1 MTIAYPVRFEADGD
15 AISAQGLPPFTGVIT
30 YGHTLDEARFNAGEA
45 LTLEIQCRLDEG
57 AEIPKPQMVDAP
69 GVEMIEPDA
78 VVTVPIQL
86 RWAREAAGLTQGYLA
101 GRLGISYQ
109 SIQNL
114 ERSGAN
120 PSIKTLAK
128 VSRALGRRLT
138 VAI

>member
-1 MTIAYPVRFEADGD
+1 MTIAYPIRFEVDGD

-30 YGHTLDEARFNAGEA
+30 YGRNMDEAKFNASEA
-45 LTLEIQCRLDEG
+45 LTLEIQCLLDEG
-57 AEIPKPQMVDAP
+57 AEIPKPQVTEGP

-86 RWAREAAGLTQGYLA
+86 RWAREAAGLTQGDLA

-109 SIQNL
+109 SIQKL
-114 ERSGAN
+114 ERAGAN
-120 PSIKTLAK
+120 PSLKTLAK
-128 VSRALGRRLT
+128 VSRALGRTLT